1 MTLHRSHRF
10 LFEADPMLHP
20 HVQEAYEQAVRV
32 LKHQAI
38 PFRVT
43 DGIALNLYNAGRPTK
58 DVDLIVSRKDWY
70 RARELLQSV
79 ATDIQGHRFG
89 LPEEPVNGLAV
100 IGPHGVP
107 IELWP
112 EGTTHEQ
119 IARVRGK
126 HRPHPAGRLALTLAG
141 DNVTA
146 LLNNKLASY
155 LSATDR
161 LRDASD
167 VQSLIGRLKLPLIY
181 SAKLAPS
188 VRSTYRRIWK
198 GEL

>member
-1 MTLHRSHRF
+1 MTASHRV
-10 LFEADPMLHP
+10 LFEADTMLHP
-20 HVQEAYEQAVRV
+20 HVQEAYDQAVRV
-32 LKHQAI
+32 LKRQAI
-38 PFRVT
+38 SFRVT
-43 DGIALNLYNAGRPTK
+43 GGIALNLYNAGRPTK
-58 DVDLIVSRKDWY
+58 DVDLIVSRKDWH
-70 RARELLQSV
+70 RARESLQSV

-89 LPEEPVNGLAV
+89 LPEEPANGLAV

-107 IELWP
+107 IEIWP

-141 DNVTA
+141 DDVTA

-167 VQSLIGRLKLPLIY
+167 VQSLVARLKLPLTFA
-181 SAKLAPS
+181 AKLAPS

-198 GEL
+198 GEI

>member
-1 MTLHRSHRF
+1 MTASHKA
-10 LFEADPMLHP
+10 LFEADTMLHP
-20 HVQEAYEQAVRV
+20 HVQEAYDQAVRV
-32 LKHQAI
+32 LKRKAI
-38 PFRVT
+38 SFRVT
-43 DGIALNLYNAGRPTK
+43 GGIALNLYNAGRPTK
-58 DVDLIVSRKDWY
+58 YVDLIVSRKDWH
-70 RARELLQSV
+70 RARESLQSV

-89 LPEEPVNGLAV
+89 LPEEPANGLAV
-100 IGPHGVP
+100 IGPQGVP
-107 IELWP
+107 IEVWP

-141 DNVTA
+141 DDVTA

-167 VQSLIGRLKLPLIY
+167 VQSLIARLKLPVTF
-181 SAKLAPS
+181 ATKLAPS

-198 GEL
+198 GEI

>member
-1 MTLHRSHRF
+1 MTASHRF

-20 HVQEAYEQAVRV
+20 HVQEAYDQAARV
-32 LKHQAI
+32 LKRKAI

-43 DGIALNLYNAGRPTK
+43 GGMALNLFKAGRPTK
-58 DVDLIVSRKDWY
+58 DVDLIVSRKDWH
-70 RARELLQSV
+70 RAIEILQCV
-79 ATDIQGHRFG
+79 ATDAQGHRFG
-89 LPEEPVNGLAV
+89 LPEEPAHGLAV
-100 IGPHGVP
+100 VGPHGVP

-141 DNVTA
+141 DDVTA

-155 LSATDR
+155 LSAIDR

-167 VQSLIGRLKLPLIY
+167 VQSLIGRLKLPLTY
-181 SAKLAPS
+181 AAKLASP

-198 GEL
+198 GEI

>member
-1 MTLHRSHRF
+1 MIAHEA
-10 LFEADPMLHP
+10 LFEAEPMVHP
-20 HVQEAYEQAVRV
+20 HVRDAYEQAVRL
-32 LKHQAI
+32 LKRNSI

-43 DGIALNLYNAGRPTK
+43 GGMALNLYNAGRPTK
-58 DVDLIVSRKDWY
+58 DVDLIVPRKDWHK
-70 RARELLQSV
+70 ARESLQSI
-79 ATDIQGHRFG
+79 ATDVQGHRFG
-89 LPEEPVNGLAV
+89 LPDEPDNGLALV
-100 IGPHGVP
+100 GPHGIS

-112 EGTTHEQ
+112 EGTSHEQ

-126 HRPHPAGRLALTLAG
+126 HRPHAAGRLRLTLAG
-141 DNVTA
+141 DEVTA

-167 VQSLIGRLKLPLIY
+167 VQALIARLKLPLNFA
-181 SAKLAPS
+181 SKLAPS
-188 VRSTYRRIWK
+188 VRTAYRRIWK